1 MPTDLKTPTGGTVT
15 GRLVVDRD
23 YLNELLEVRKYSDR
37 KIDMVYIDMTALE
50 ERVMAH
56 MLDQIPKPVKKAKRI
71 PKWEMPVR
79 NHEIN
84 HLGKGPRNKFGGF
97 N

>member
-1 MPTDLKTPTGGTVT
+1 MPTDPKTPCGGTPT
-15 GRLVVDRD
+15 GRLVMDRE
-23 YLNELLEVRKYSDR
+23 YLTKHLEVHKYSGW
-37 KIDMVYIDMTALE
+37 KIDTVCIDMTVLE

-56 MLDQIPKPVKKAKRI
+56 MLDQIPKPVIKSKRR
-71 PKWEMPVR
+71 PKWGMPVR

>member
-23 YLNELLEVRKYSDR
+23 YLNKLLEVRKYSGW

-50 ERVMAH
+50 ERMMAH
-56 MLDQIPKPVKKAKRI
+56 MLDQLPKPVKKSKRI

>member
-15 GRLVVDRD
+15 GRLIVDRD
-23 YLNELLEVRKYSDR
+23 YLNELLAVHKYSGR
-37 KIDMVYIDMTALE
+37 KIDVVYIDMTALE
-50 ERVMAH
+50 ERVMAN
-56 MLDQIPKPVKKAKRI
+56 MLDQIPKPVKKSKRI
-71 PKWEMPVR
+71 PKWEMPMR
-79 NHEIN
+79 NHETN